1 LISIAEGSSHFGGL
15 LLIGLLVGKRYG
27 PRSLL
32 LVSIHHF
39 GPPLLCLGLGTM
51 VFFGAGSGEEE
62 GWCSVVFCF
71 CFFKDASGPFLFFDY
86 GLPVGRFVLLF
97 LRIPAA

>member
-1 LISIAEGSSHFGGL
+1 
-15 LLIGLLVGKRYG
+15 
-27 PRSLL
+27 
-32 LVSIHHF
+32 
-39 GPPLLCLGLGTM
+39 M

-62 GWCSVVFCF
+62 EWCSVVFCF